1 MSMVRFVSLIA
12 GVLAV
17 SLVLAACGGES
28 GGTTTIA
35 TEAGGATTPTGET
48 TATKETTT
56 ARETTAKEEPAK
68 EKSAAKEE
76 PAKEK
81 SAAKETTAK
90 AETGGEAN
98 AAVEQG
104 EQEFMANGC
113 GACHTLAAA
122 GTKSTVGPD
131 LDGTLPGK
139 SESFIRESIVD
150 PNADVAPGYSAGIM
164 PPTFGSTLSSSELE
178 ALVTFLQQSA
188 GK

>member
-1 MSMVRFVSLIA
+1 MSMVRLVSLIA
-12 GVLAV
+12 GVLGV

-56 ARETTAKEEPAK
+56 ARETTARETT
-68 EKSAAKEE
+68 AKEE

-81 SAAKETTAK
+81 SAAKEKIAK

-104 EQEFMANGC
+104 KQEFMANGC